1 MCVCLSDGM
10 ERYPNWINLIWISD
24 EAHFQLNG
32 AINNH
37 NNIFWGA
44 EPPEEITE
52 RYLQGP
58 KVTCLCAFNAR
69 WGTLGPYWFENDNSR
84 MVTSNGEHD

>member
-1 MCVCLSDGM
+1 MICAIASQRM
-10 ERYPNWINLIWISD
+10 ELYPNWINLIWFSD
-24 EAHFQLNG
+24 EAHFHLNS

-52 RYLQGP
+52 R
-58 KVTCLCAFNAR
+58 
-69 WGTLGPYWFENDNSR
+69 
-84 MVTSNGEHD
+84 